1 MIKESPNSAELLS
14 FFGND
19 EMVAN
24 VARVSYQKEA
34 SNYTEEQNEKL
45 LKYLWKHKHTS
56 PFRHPQLQFRIKCPI
71 YVERQIFK
79 HQQGISVN
87 SLSGRYI
94 DFSDSYSLI
103 QNWREQSTDSKQGS
117 GADLHPVAQT
127 GCRNIERHVI
137 ETCMDAYEKLINLGV
152 SKEQARTIL
161 PLNLQTEFIWTG
173 SLQAFI
179 HLCALRLKS
188 DAQKETR
195 DVVGAM
201 LVEVVEKTNGAF
213 KQSLD
218 FIKQ

>member
-71 YVERQIFK
+71 YIERQIFK
-79 HQQGISVN
+79 HFVGVQVN

-117 GADLHPVAQT
+117 GADLHPIAQFE
-127 GCRNIERHVI
+127 CHNIERHVI

-173 SLQAFI
+173 SLQAFM
-179 HLCALRLKS
+179 HLCSLRLKS

-195 DVVGAM
+195 DVVAAM
-201 LVEVVEKTNGAF
+201 LVEVAVKTDGAF
-213 KQSLD
+213 KQSLN
-218 FIKQ
+218 FINQ